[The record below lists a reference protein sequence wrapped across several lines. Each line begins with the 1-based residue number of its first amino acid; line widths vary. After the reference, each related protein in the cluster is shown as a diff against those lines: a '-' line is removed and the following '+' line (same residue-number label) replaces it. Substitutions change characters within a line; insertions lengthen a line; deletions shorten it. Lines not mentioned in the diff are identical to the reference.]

1 MSEDNSNAIL
11 TEQAPGATV
20 NVQIVNVQPQRGNPN
35 FYKGMPKPAALL
47 KGRGTTL
54 GRRRRLF
61 AYVERI
67 AKKHNLETADPA
79 EILIYIGATGKDP
92 LEENYR
98 ALVSDAEWDKFFP
111 KNEENF
117 LYRDK
122 DGWVRVRGFIKPETR
137 IDCLKAVM
145 PYLHPRLT
153 ATEPPS
159 DENEKTSFED
169 RSKIMQGI
177 AADPEVRAAMETLTE
192 RTAML
197 RLQDRS
203 EQVEPEPVEQ
213 V

>member
-1 MSEDNSNAIL
+1 MNV
-11 TEQAPGATV
+11 QVV
-20 NVQIVNVQPQRGNPN
+20 NVQQPPKHGNPN
-35 FYKGMPKPAALL
+35 LYKGMPPPFIRKPGAA
-47 KGRGTTL
+47 TTL
-54 GRRRRLF
+54 GRRRRLL
-61 AYVERI
+61 AYVQQL

-79 EILIYIGATGKDP
+79 EILIYIGALGQDP
-92 LEENYR
+92 LEAKYR
-98 ALVSDAEWDKFFP
+98 TLVSDAEWEKFFP
-111 KNEENF
+111 KNEETF

-137 IDCLKAVM
+137 IDCLKAVL
-145 PYLHPRLT
+145 PYIHSRLT
-153 ATEPPS
+153 AAEAPS